1 MTRRRWRAGRRTT
14 AVMAAIAVVGLGA
27 GVATG
32 WSASAGS
39 SGDGDLTRGPGYYAS
54 SPAVCALLSRNDL
67 RTGLGRAF
75 GDGDDPGLSNTFADM
90 PGITKCRY
98 PTAEKDGTPYIE
110 VGVVY
115 AYADEILAAVERRR
129 KPYRSEGVSGLG
141 DKAAWYPQAGEL
153 LVKSEE
159 MILGVYVP
167 AEQFETA
174 ADARERARRLATKAL
189 ERL

>member
-1 MTRRRWRAGRRTT
+1 MTGRRWRPGRRTT
-14 AVMAAIAVVGLGA
+14 AFMAAIAVAGLGA
-27 GVATG
+27 GMATA
-32 WSASAGS
+32 WSAAAGG

-67 RTGLGRAF
+67 QTGLGRAF
-75 GDGDDPGLSNTFADM
+75 GGGDDPGLSNTFADM

-115 AYADEILAAVERRR
+115 AYADEILAAVEKRR
-129 KPYRSEGVSGLG
+129 KPYQSEKVSGLG

-153 LVKSEE
+153 LVKSGE

-167 AEQFETA
+167 AEQFETP
-174 ADARERARRLATKAL
+174 ADVRERARRLATKAM